1 MRGASSQSVCASVLL
16 VTFISLFCCPAV
28 LAESRLEK
36 LQAEYRALYSKVSPS
51 IVAVAREPYEELESR
66 GGQAVLMSQAAAIS
80 GFVVE
85 GGYVIT
91 YAESFSMGVGPGSD
105 PRAVLD
111 GLKELYAITAD
122 GKSHKCSVVG
132 HDIRNLLLVL
142 KLPADVKLP
151 ALKLGDSRLAKIG
164 STVAA
169 FGNSFDCF
177 IVDHQPSFAVGSL
190 ADFYRFELDDL
201 HDEADEFG
209 DPYRGN
215 VFEVESTVNPGDY
228 GGPLV
233 NLDGEVIGML
243 TAHYHPGRQLG
254 TAVPSSQFCMS
265 FDALVSKKLLS
276 KPNIGFW
283 IKNMK
288 KGKQRDPSI
297 TRIDSGS
304 AAEAAGLKAGDVVMM
319 VDGYAVDNR
328 TELHDILSMDYET
341 FESEQTGGDVEPP
354 VTVKRIKSYGL
365 PPGAVMTFTVRRG
378 EQLLS
383 IALTVGVRKE
393 SAPEEKT
400 EPTDPKEGGE

>member
-228 GGPLV
+228 GGPA
-233 NLDGEVIGML
+233 
-243 TAHYHPGRQLG
+243 TP
-254 TAVPSSQFCMS
+254 
-265 FDALVSKKLLS
+265 
-276 KPNIGFW
+276 
-283 IKNMK
+283 
-288 KGKQRDPSI
+288 
-297 TRIDSGS
+297 
-304 AAEAAGLKAGDVVMM
+304 AG
-319 VDGYAVDNR
+319 
-328 TELHDILSMDYET
+328 
-341 FESEQTGGDVEPP
+341 
-354 VTVKRIKSYGL
+354 
-365 PPGAVMTFTVRRG
+365 
-378 EQLLS
+378 
-383 IALTVGVRKE
+383 
-393 SAPEEKT
+393 
-400 EPTDPKEGGE
+400 